1 MVFRDKED
9 MSVLCCNSHTPTL
22 VHTMVSLDGARDGND
37 GFFPA
42 TNLQYAQ
49 GGILFDS
56 LNDVIT
62 LPCRVIRIMIKRT
75 WYSEI
80 TDYLDI
86 RETLSIRSNINNL
99 FRQGCLLSLLRI
111 LLITLLLS
119 LVYKSLCSIHFFSY
133 LFTADKL
140 SMDVGNSVTLF
151 LDPKL
156 DNSFM
161 KSLHHDL
168 QSVYGSK
175 ILTTSQQVNSNLFN
189 LNIASFCNQFLISIM
204 QSY

>member
-1 MVFRDKED
+1 MDTEE

-22 VHTMVSLDGARDGND
+22 VQTMVSLDGARDEND
-37 GFFPA
+37 GCFPA
-42 TNLQYAQ
+42 KNLQYAQ
-49 GGILFDS
+49 GRILFDS
-56 LNDVIT
+56 LNVAIT
-62 LPCRVIRIMIKRT
+62 WPCRVIRIIVKWN

-86 RETLSIRSNINNL
+86 WETLSIRLNSYINNL
-99 FRQGCLLSLLRI
+99 FRQRCPLSLLRI
-111 LLITLLLS
+111 LLTTLLLS
-119 LVYKSLCSIHFFSY
+119 LVYKNLCSIHILVH

-140 SMDVGNSVTLF
+140 SMDVGNTVTLF

-189 LNIASFCNQFLISIM
+189 LDIESFCNQFLISIM